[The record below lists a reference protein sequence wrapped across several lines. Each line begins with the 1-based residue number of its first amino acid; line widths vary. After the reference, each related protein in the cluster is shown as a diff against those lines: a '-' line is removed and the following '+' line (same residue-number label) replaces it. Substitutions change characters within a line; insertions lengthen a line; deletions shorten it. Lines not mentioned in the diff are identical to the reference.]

1 MNVDTERR
9 SGRVSNIADDIHNA
23 YEEGYK
29 CGRFDALDAISSVY
43 YGKQYY
49 FREDN
54 GLIYSRDSCKYL
66 TLEEAIYEFADKFG
80 DDGVGY

>member
-1 MNVDTERR
+1 MYECFPPEQSDPDISTVD
-9 SGRVSNIADDIHNA
+9 DNA
-23 YEEGYK
+23 YER
-29 CGRFDALDAISSVY
+29 GRFDALDAISSVY

-80 DDGVGY
+80 DDGEGY

>member
-1 MNVDTERR
+1 MN
-9 SGRVSNIADDIHNA
+9 NIADAIHDA
-23 YEEGYK
+23 YKEGYER
-29 CGRFDALDAISSVY
+29 GRFDALDAISSVY
-43 YGKQYY
+43 HGKQYY

-66 TLEEAIYEFADKFG
+66 TLEEAIYEFAEKFG

>member
-1 MNVDTERR
+1 MN
-9 SGRVSNIADDIHNA
+9 NIADDIHDA
-23 YEEGYK
+23 YKEGYER
-29 CGRFDALDAISSVY
+29 GRFDVLDAISSIY

-49 FREDN
+49 FLEDN
-54 GLIYSRDSCKYL
+54 GTVYSRDSCKYL